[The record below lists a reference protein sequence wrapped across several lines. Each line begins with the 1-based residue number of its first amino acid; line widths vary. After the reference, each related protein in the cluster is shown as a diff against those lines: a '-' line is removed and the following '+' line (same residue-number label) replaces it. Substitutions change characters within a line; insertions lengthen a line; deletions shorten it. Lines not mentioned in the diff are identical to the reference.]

1 VSRDAAL
8 VVVVGAI
15 VLVVAVVIGLGA
27 FGTTTTTTTSGPA
40 TVPPD
45 PPPGGTT
52 GVTFELRTEP
62 GTSILGLK
70 LRADKHYAFVALAAP
85 QACIDE
91 NEDGSPDLSAEAS
104 CANLAA
110 HGEIAGNGTTSYG
123 INFVVVE
130 VQITQACFNALAV
143 GDMWPPSGDDCDQ

>member
-91 NEDGSPDLSAEAS
+91 NEDGGRELSTEAE

-110 HGEIAGNGTTSYG
+110 HGEITGDGATSTG
-123 INFVVVE
+123 INFVIVE
-130 VQITQACFNALAV
+130 LQITQACLNAMAI
-143 GDMWPPSGDDCDQ
+143 GDRWPPTGDDCDR